1 LDNKQQ
7 KADTNKKYNLKERSK
22 RVEADLTRWEEVV
35 QKNRKNY
42 NERIDNSTSIIKN
55 WNHKL
60 EESSSRKSFIIG

>member
-7 KADTNKKYNLKERSK
+7 KADTNRKYSLKERSK

-35 QKNRKNY
+35 QKNRKHY

-55 WNHKL
+55 WNDKL